1 MQKCPPDYAG
11 CVLCRF
17 AHQAFNHRQMSSVG
31 SFELA
36 STVTVSE
43 GYDLTTQQHHSNTRG
58 FSFCRCLASTCSF
71 RVPVWRMLLFLFIAA
86 VLITVLGLVTAM
98 FGPGNTDSKYSK
110 KTGTD
115 ALDNTGK
122 HSLRAC

>member
-1 MQKCPPDYAG
+1 M
-11 CVLCRF
+11 
-17 AHQAFNHRQMSSVG
+17 
-31 SFELA
+31 
-36 STVTVSE
+36 
-43 GYDLTTQQHHSNTRG
+43 
-58 FSFCRCLASTCSF
+58 
-71 RVPVWRMLLFLFIAA
+71 WRMLLFLFIAA

-98 FGPGNTDSKYSK
+98 FGPGNADSKYSK